1 MYCAMVGYSA
11 NCTDPPALV
20 EPLLASRK
28 RPFFFNMKLPPMK
41 IVELTASA
49 KPM

>member
-1 MYCAMVGYSA
+1 MYNDIVQWYL
-11 NCTDPPALV
+11 PALV
-20 EPLLASRK
+20 EPVFASRK
-28 RPFFFNMKLPPMK
+28 SPFFFNIKLPPMK